1 MNISNIVCGT
11 GGWSGPKP
19 GDPDNFS
26 VLTAT
31 PAFGGIDV
39 NWTFP
44 LTNAHA
50 VAHTYV
56 YRGVSEVFEQ
66 ATRVATVN
74 SDYYADRGD
83 HMQTPIR
90 YYYWIQFV
98 SINGTIG
105 EVIGPASAVSR
116 PAIEDVIRGLTG
128 IIDAGYLAQSLKTR
142 IDKIEGLEDGL
153 TETKQYLENEDA
165 ALASVLEAMQVTVD
179 ETSAAILNESL
190 VRADETSSLA
200 QQLSVTQS
208 SLEDNIASVEVRT
221 ETKIETV
228 GNIVTEIGALYTA
241 KVDVNGL
248 VGGFGVYNDGTIV
261 EAGFDVD
268 RFWVGR
274 TSADLKKPFII
285 ENEEVF
291 IDQAVVNKITFN
303 KLIDSSGEFLVE
315 NGKIRAQYLEAQA
328 ITADMIGAGIYDV
341 GRDGYGVIR
350 TTGKEWM
357 DNTNGFFFEGQPNG
371 RTVMEMKAGDEN
383 YFWLDYNPDDN
394 SSSGAISL
402 NGAFYADSTGY
413 MEVYSANVIGTLQL
427 KGNSVSSH
435 LEYSGTVGGNT
446 TTVEFN
452 FHATGNGRMV
462 VIVYFNGFSTPYST
476 IYPSTITGRDV
487 TVRINGAT
495 TSGWSWVGNKTGTY
509 VTDSQIVTVS
519 ERTTGDSGESDGT
532 TRYSASVPGTTL
544 MVSGDIVEG
553 SQNVKFTSTGGLS
566 SNVRAIVFFQ
576 YR

>member
-1 MNISNIVCGT
+1 MQISSLSCGT
-11 GGWSGPKP
+11 GGWGGPKP

-26 VLTAT
+26 VLTAS

-39 NWTFP
+39 NWTLP

-56 YRGVSEVFEQ
+56 YRGVSDVFEQ
-66 ATRVATVN
+66 ASRVATVN
-74 SDYYADRGD
+74 SDYFADRGD

-128 IIDAGYLAQSLKTR
+128 LIDAGYLSQSLKTR
-142 IDKIEGLEDGL
+142 IDKIEGLENGL

-200 QQLSVTQS
+200 QQLSITQS

-228 GNIVTEIGALYTA
+228 GDKVTEIGALYTA

-268 RFWVGR
+268 RFWIGR
-274 TSADLKKPFII
+274 TIADMKKPFII
-285 ENEEVF
+285 ENGEVF

-303 KLIDSSGEFLVE
+303 KLIDASGEFLVE
-315 NGKIRAQYLEAQA
+315 NGKIKAKFLQAQA
-328 ITADMIGAGIYDV
+328 ITADMIGAGIYEV
-341 GRDGYGVIR
+341 GKNGYGLIKTAGKGWR
-350 TTGKEWM
+350 TG
-357 DNTNGFFFEGQPNG
+357 NGFFFEGQTSG
-371 RTVMEMKAGDEN
+371 RTVMDLRAGN
-383 YFWLDYNPDDN
+383 SYFWLDYEPSDN
-394 SSSGAISL
+394 SSTGAISI
-402 NGAFYADSTGY
+402 NNAFYADHTGY
-413 MEVYSANVIGTLQL
+413 MRINALDVLGTLQL
-427 KGNSVSSH
+427 QGNSVTTHVSWSGSSYDH
-435 LEYSGTVGGNT
+435 TIYIDAPNGGFVTAIAIYEGYSQESTIKQSPGVGDLNIYINGGARRIARYVRSWTYVRLNSFGDEVVLNHNTSATV
-446 TTVEFN
+446 
-452 FHATGNGRMV
+452 ATSAWVQGNGIPIRASCNV
-462 VIVYFNGFSTPYST
+462 GVNT
-476 IYPSTITGRDV
+476 IIAFLAAR
-487 TVRINGAT
+487 
-495 TSGWSWVGNKTGTY
+495 
-509 VTDSQIVTVS
+509 
-519 ERTTGDSGESDGT
+519 
-532 TRYSASVPGTTL
+532 
-544 MVSGDIVEG
+544 
-553 SQNVKFTSTGGLS
+553 
-566 SNVRAIVFFQ
+566 
-576 YR
+576 

>member
-11 GGWSGPKP
+11 GGWGGPKP

-26 VLTAT
+26 VLTAS

-56 YRGVSEVFEQ
+56 YRGVSDVFEQ

-74 SDYYADRGD
+74 SDYFADRGD
-83 HMQTPIR
+83 HMQSPTR

-116 PAIEDVIRGLTG
+116 PAIDDVIRGLTG

-179 ETSAAILNESL
+179 DTSAAIVNESL

-208 SLEDNIASVEVRT
+208 SLEDNIASVEIRT
-221 ETKIETV
+221 ETKIDTV
-228 GNIVTEIGALYTA
+228 GGIVTEIGALYTA

-268 RFWVGR
+268 RFWIGR

-303 KLIDSSGEFLVE
+303 KLIDASGEFLVE
-315 NGKIRAQYLEAQA
+315 NGKIRAQYLQAQA
-328 ITADMIGAGIYDV
+328 ITADMIGAGIYEV
-341 GRDGYGVIR
+341 GKNGYGLIK
-350 TTGKEWM
+350 TTGKEWKVG
-357 DNTNGFFFEGQPNG
+357 NGFFFEGQSSG
-371 RTVMEMKAGDEN
+371 RTVMDLRAGDS
-383 YFWLDYNPDDN
+383 YFWLDYNPSGN
-394 SSSGAISL
+394 SSTGAI
-402 NGAFYADSTGY
+402 NINNAFYADHTGY
-413 MEVYSANVIGTLQL
+413 MRVDAVDVMGTLQL
-427 KGNSVSSH
+427 RGNSVSTH
-435 LEYSGTVGGNT
+435 TEFNGTVGGSDPFNRS
-446 TTVEFN
+446 VEFN
-452 FHATGNGRMV
+452 FNATGNGRMV
-462 VIVYFNGFSTPYST
+462 VIAQFGGYSSSSTSGPPTNMDRTVS
-476 IYPSTITGRDV
+476 V
-487 TVRINGAT
+487 TINGAT
-495 TSGWSWVGNKTGTY
+495 NPWWDWIGGKTGTY
-509 VTDSQIVTVS
+509 VSESQ
-519 ERTTGDSGESDGT
+519 TTIRSNIYSSSGDGDGAT
-532 TRYSASVPGTTL
+532 TYTATISGTTL

-553 SQNVKFTSTGGLS
+553 VQNVRFTSSVSRS
-566 SNVRAIVFFQ
+566 SSVRAIVFFQ

>member
-1 MNISNIVCGT
+1 MNISNTVCGT
-11 GGWSGPKP
+11 GGWGGPKP

-26 VLTAT
+26 VLTAS

-39 NWTFP
+39 NWTLP

-66 ATRVATVN
+66 ATRVAIVN
-74 SDYYADRGD
+74 SDYFADRGD
-83 HMQTPIR
+83 HMQTAIR

-116 PAIEDVIRGLTG
+116 PAIDDMIRGLTG

-153 TETKQYLENEDA
+153 TETKEYLENEDA
-165 ALASVLEAMQVTVD
+165 ALASVIEAMQVTVD
-179 ETSAAILNESL
+179 DTSAAILNESL

-228 GNIVTEIGALYTA
+228 GDIVTEIGALYTA

-268 RFWVGR
+268 RFWIGR
-274 TSADLKKPFII
+274 TNADLKKPFII

-303 KLIDSSGEFLVE
+303 KLIDASGEFLVE
-315 NGKIRAQYLEAQA
+315 NGKIRAQYIQAQA
-328 ITADMIGAGIYDV
+328 ITADMIGAGTYEV
-341 GRDGYGVIR
+341 GKNGYGLIKTAGKGWR
-350 TTGKEWM
+350 TG
-357 DNTNGFFFEGQPNG
+357 NGFFFEGQSSG
-371 RTVMEMKAGDEN
+371 RTVMDLRAGN
-383 YFWLDYNPDDN
+383 SYFWLDYNPTGN
-394 SSSGAISL
+394 SSTGAININNS
-402 NGAFYADSTGY
+402 FYADHTGY
-413 MEVYSANVIGTLQL
+413 MRINALDVLGTLQL
-427 KGNSVSSH
+427 QGNSV
-435 LEYSGTVGGNT
+435 T
-446 TTVEFN
+446 THV
-452 FHATGNGRMV
+452 A
-462 VIVYFNGFSTPYST
+462 
-476 IYPSTITGRDV
+476 
-487 TVRINGAT
+487 
-495 TSGWSWVGNKTGTY
+495 W
-509 VTDSQIVTVS
+509 
-519 ERTTGDSGESDGT
+519 SGESKDHTLYINAPNGGT
-532 TRYSASVPGTTL
+532 ITAFAIFGGGQNNFFGQKRDVVKNDLVLSINGGNSRVTPVHTFAVPTVTGADETSQYGLVTPSAVVTSSAWVQGNGIAIRASIDFTGFT
-544 MVSGDIVEG
+544 VSNIVG
-553 SQNVKFTSTGGLS
+553 IIAFLS
-566 SNVRAIVFFQ
+566 AR
-576 YR
+576 